1 MAVPVAAPEFLDT
14 AQSLA
19 KFLNVST
26 AYIRKL
32 TRLNKLPVVRIGRAV
47 RFDRAA
53 VLRALEEKTGM
64 AEVVKDASSKQ

>member
-1 MAVPVAAPEFLDT
+1 VLNSSDAQSLDT

-32 TRLNKLPVVRIGRAV
+32 TRLNKLPVIRIGRAV

-53 VLRALEEKTGM
+53 ILEALRS
-64 AEVVKDASSKQ
+64 DAKKASQR